1 MQIFLLFVIV
11 LVGFIYCSFCDI
23 GAFCQ
28 CHYGL
33 VSKVIQLSEKKKKK
47 KKKELVE
54 RYHRAILYWGKTIWI
69 AGHLD
74 MVLSY
79 ILPLE
84 GKDRL
89 SL

>member
-1 MQIFLLFVIV
+1 V
-11 LVGFIYCSFCDI
+11 
-23 GAFCQ
+23 
-28 CHYGL
+28 
-33 VSKVIQLSEKKKKK
+33 KKKKKK

>member
-23 GAFCQ
+23 RAFCQ

-47 KKKELVE
+47 KKNLLNDTTEQYCIGAKQ
-54 RYHRAILYWGKTIWI
+54 YG
-69 AGHLD
+69 
-74 MVLSY
+74 
-79 ILPLE
+79 
-84 GKDRL
+84 
-89 SL
+89 